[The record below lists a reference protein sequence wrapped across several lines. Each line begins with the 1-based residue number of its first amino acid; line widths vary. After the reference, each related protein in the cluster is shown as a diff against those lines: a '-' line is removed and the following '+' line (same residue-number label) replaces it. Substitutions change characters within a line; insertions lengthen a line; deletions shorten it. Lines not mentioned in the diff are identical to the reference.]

1 MSLTVKGPIDKLDS
15 VPHFMIYYVHNGE
28 INYEDDK
35 ETWITRR
42 RLPTR
47 TVSVCTCIGY
57 WSGIM
62 STPKNLPWEPAK
74 IGTKSFIEDIYYDE
88 VDAYEMEDII
98 ESLETH

>member
-28 INYEDDK
+28 INYEDTK
-35 ETWITRR
+35 NTWTTGH
-42 RLPTR
+42 RLSTR
-47 TVSVCTCIGY
+47 TVSLCICIGM